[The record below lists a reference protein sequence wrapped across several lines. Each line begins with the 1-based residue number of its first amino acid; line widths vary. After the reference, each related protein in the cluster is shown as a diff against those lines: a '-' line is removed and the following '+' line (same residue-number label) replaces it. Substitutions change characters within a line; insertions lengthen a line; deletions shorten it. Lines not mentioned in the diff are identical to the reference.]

1 MCVIADHYTRRPL
14 AVFDSRYGHEITDWL
29 KAHPEIKT
37 VTRDGS
43 LVYGSIISEASEQIV
58 QVSDRFHLMQ
68 ALKKNAVE
76 PIKVMLGQKK
86 EQRQYPYPSEDEA
99 YRYIM
104 KDIYE
109 MGDARHRD
117 RVRFYYEVRRLNDEG
132 NGIAETARI
141 LGVKAQ
147 KVYSAAN
154 TDISRILSA
163 EQRCAVKAARDIAR
177 VVGSGVITRSAV
189 MKRLKVSIVPRTLCR
204 CLKSVTEHYKPLR
217 DEVRKHNKTLKEGGE
232 KPKVKADTIWHHIV
246 HGKTGSRKLQKI
258 HETHPE
264 VNHAMKICMDFRK
277 MIHGEE
283 NAQTM
288 DEWLKEAEACPLK
301 EIRGFAKYIRKDRNA
316 VEQACRTAF
325 NNGLLEGT
333 VNKVK
338 AFKRNMFNKAGPAVL
353 RAKLLYAD

>member
-1 MCVIADHYTRRPL
+1 M
-14 AVFDSRYGHEITDWL
+14 
-29 KAHPEIKT
+29 
-37 VTRDGS
+37 
-43 LVYGSIISEASEQIV
+43 
-58 QVSDRFHLMQ
+58 
-68 ALKKNAVE
+68 
-76 PIKVMLGQKK
+76 
-86 EQRQYPYPSEDEA
+86 
-99 YRYIM
+99 
-104 KDIYE
+104 
-109 MGDARHRD
+109 
-117 RVRFYYEVRRLNDEG
+117 RRLKDEG

-163 EQRCAVKAARDIAR
+163 EQKCAVKAARDIAR
-177 VVGSGVITRSAV
+177 VVSSGVITESAV

-204 CLKSVTEHYKPLR
+204 CLKSITEHYKPLR
-217 DEVRKHNKTLKEGGE
+217 DEVRKHNKTLKEGR
-232 KPKVKADTIWHHIV
+232 KTPKVKADTIWHYIV

-264 VNHAMKICMDFRK
+264 VNHVMKICMDFRK

-316 VEQACRTAF
+316 VEQTCRTAF

-333 VNKVK
+333 VNKAK